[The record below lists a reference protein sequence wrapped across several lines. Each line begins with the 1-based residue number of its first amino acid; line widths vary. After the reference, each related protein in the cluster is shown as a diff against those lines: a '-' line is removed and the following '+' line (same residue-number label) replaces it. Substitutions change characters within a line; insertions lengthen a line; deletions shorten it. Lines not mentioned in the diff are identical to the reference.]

1 MKKLFKILLAF
12 VFLTT
17 AFFTTGCNN
26 NDDYD
31 YWRSNSEMNSLL
43 LRIGIPSIA
52 VNNRAVNANKTITFS
67 GVAFTYVDS
76 NGGFDFY
83 SAYIDKAII
92 NSNTA
97 YFVLQI
103 DNNVFYIEADF
114 FRTAYSGAASG
125 SQPHALLSFDQIFN
139 ILTAESNGV
148 PVAAPKI
155 WTDSPEPQPEPQ
167 PQPIEEGG
175 ATLSRS
181 GDTILA
187 AVPSELGN
195 VTNLY
200 SWEIRLSSTSGNSS
214 RILYSGQ
221 YSDMYTITQD
231 GNNFYFTITEKGKSN
246 LKSNTTYIA
255 NLVYAVIYTDK
266 YGNQPIKITSL
277 NTVYYNK

>member
-31 YWRSNSEMNSLL
+31 YWKSTKEINSLL
-43 LRIGIPSIA
+43 LRIGVPSIA
-52 VNNRAVNANKTITFS
+52 VNNRAVDSNKTITFG
-67 GVAFTYVDS
+67 GVALTYVNS

-83 SAYIDKAII
+83 SGYIDKAII

-97 YFVLQI
+97 SFILQI
-103 DNNVFYIEADF
+103 DNNVFYIEGDF
-114 FRTAYSGAASG
+114 FRAAFSGAASG
-125 SQPHALLSFDQIFN
+125 SQPHALLTFDQIFN
-139 ILTAESNGV
+139 ILTAENNGV
-148 PVAAPKI
+148 SVAAPKI
-155 WTDSPEPQPEPQ
+155 WTDNPEPQPT
-167 PQPIEEGG
+167 EEGT

-187 AVPSELGN
+187 VVPSELGN
-195 VTNLY
+195 VTSLY
-200 SWEIRLSSTSGNSS
+200 SWEIGLSTTSGNSS

-221 YSDMYTITQD
+221 YPDMYSISQD

-246 LKSNTTYIA
+246 LKSNTTYVA
-255 NLVYAVIYTDK
+255 NLISAVIYTDK
-266 YGNQPIKITSL
+266 FGNQPIKITSL